1 MKILDEQEQLREDRA
16 SLPIDSPDI
25 SVFLPVFNEEPN
37 SCRCTRSSMKRSKA
51 LGRSAEIV
59 YVDDGSSDGSLKI
72 LREIAELDPRV
83 RVVALRRNYGQ
94 TAAMA
99 AGIDAA
105 RGKVLIPMDAD
116 LQNDP
121 ADIARLL
128 EKLDEGYD
136 VVSGWRKNRKDKMV
150 TRKIPSMLAN
160 RLISWIGGVP
170 LHDYGC
176 SLKAYRRESLEDVR
190 LYGEMH
196 RFIPIYAAW
205 AGARVTEIPVEHHAR
220 TMGKSKYGLSRTIK
234 VVFDLMTIKF
244 MASYQTKPIYV
255 FGSFGHA
262 RVCDLSFERALRRL
276 SEDLSQSRFR
286 PNAFAGFVHRD
297 VCGGSSVF
305 VDGPARGNARAH
317 LSRITSE
324 SDLRRARTIR
334 LQGSE
339 DSQITNMCGI
349 TGWANLDS
357 HTPPPDGRAGIAP
370 RDV

>member
-1 MKILDEQEQLREDRA
+1 MKILDEQEQEQLKERRPQAITDAPE
-16 SLPIDSPDI
+16 I
-25 SVFLPVFNEEPN
+25 SIFLPVYNEEPN
-37 SCRCTRSSMKRSKA
+37 LLPLHAKLDEALKA

-59 YVDDGSSDGSLKI
+59 YVDDGSTDGSLTI
-72 LREIAELDPRV
+72 LRDIAQLDPRV

-105 RGKVLIPMDAD
+105 KGDVLIPMDAD

-121 ADIARLL
+121 ADITRLL
-128 EKLDEGYD
+128 SKLDEGYD
-136 VVSGWRKNRKDKMV
+136 VVSGWRKNRKDKMI
-150 TRKIPSMLAN
+150 TRKIPSMIAN

-176 SLKAYRRESLEDVR
+176 SLKAYRRESLQDVR

-244 MASYQTKPIYV
+244 MASYQTKPIYI
-255 FGSFGHA
+255 FGTFGF
-262 RVCDLSFERALRRL
+262 LSF
-276 SEDLSQSRFR
+276 
-286 PNAFAGFVHRD
+286 FVSL
-297 VCGGSSVF
+297 V
-305 VDGPARGNARAH
+305 AAA
-317 LSRITSE
+317 
-324 SDLRRARTIR
+324 
-334 LQGSE
+334 
-339 DSQITNMCGI
+339 
-349 TGWANLDS
+349 WAVVLKLVHKADF
-357 HTPPPDGRAGIAP
+357 I
-370 RDV
+370 

>member
-1 MKILDEQEQLREDRA
+1 MRILEQNQPVIESTPAQELE
-16 SLPIDSPDI
+16 PDV

-37 SCRCTRSSMKRSKA
+37 LWPLHTKLDQALGA

-59 YVDDGSSDGSLKI
+59 YVDDGSSDGSLDI
-72 LREIAELDPRV
+72 LREIAEMDPRV

-121 ADIARLL
+121 ADITRLL
-128 EKLDEGYD
+128 DKLDEGYD

-150 TRKIPSMLAN
+150 TRKLPSMIAN

-176 SLKAYRRESLEDVR
+176 SLKAYRRESLQDVR

-196 RFIPIYAAW
+196 RFIPIYASW

-220 TMGKSKYGLSRTIK
+220 IMGKSKYGLSRTVK
-234 VVFDLMTIKF
+234 VVFDLITIKF
-244 MASYQTKPIYV
+244 MASYQTKPLYL
-255 FGSFGHA
+255 F
-262 RVCDLSFERALRRL
+262 
-276 SEDLSQSRFR
+276 
-286 PNAFAGFVHRD
+286 
-297 VCGGSSVF
+297 
-305 VDGPARGNARAH
+305 
-317 LSRITSE
+317 
-324 SDLRRARTIR
+324 
-334 LQGSE
+334 
-339 DSQITNMCGI
+339 
-349 TGWANLDS
+349 GWAGLLTFTISFLSALLACLMKWAGWPHHADFVQ
-357 HTPPPDGRAGIAP
+357 TPLPIMAMVTLVLGVQLFLMGLLAEMLVRTYHESQAKPIYAVRQRIGFPEI
-370 RDV
+370 